1 MTTRFRDLQVMLVF
15 FMQLWMYASCVVY
28 PLSMVPENWRWF
40 YALNP
45 MVFII
50 EAFRYAFMG
59 HGTVYFWQIVASLFV
74 SIAFVLVGLIM
85 FNKTQRTCVDI
96 L

>member
-1 MTTRFRDLQVMLVF
+1 IMLGF

-28 PLSMVPENWRWF
+28 PLSMVPENWRWV

-45 MVFII
+45 MVFVI
-50 EAFRYAFMG
+50 EAFRFAFMG
-59 HGTVYFWQIVASLFV
+59 QGTVYLWQIVVSFFV
-74 SIAFVLVGLIM
+74 SIAVVVVGLIM